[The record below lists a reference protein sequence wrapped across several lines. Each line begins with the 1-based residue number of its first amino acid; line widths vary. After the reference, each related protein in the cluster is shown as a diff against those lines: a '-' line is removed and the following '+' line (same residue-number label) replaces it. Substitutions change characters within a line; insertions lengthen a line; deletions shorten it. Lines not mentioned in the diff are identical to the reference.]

1 MPSVLPG
8 ALVAELFILGL
19 MYGLLYGVLA
29 MGLTIVFGV
38 MKVVN
43 VAHGDFVII
52 GSYLSYWAFV
62 LAGIN
67 PILSLLLTIP
77 FGFLLGALTYLGLIR
92 RVQNSPELMS
102 LFLTFGISTLIG
114 GLLLFF
120 YSPTQR
126 AVPVALGSIE
136 YGSLSI
142 PVNISIAAAYAIA
155 VAIALR
161 FFFYRT
167 YWGKAVRAVI
177 DNRTSAILVG
187 INPDMVS
194 LKSFGIGIAIASSV
208 GSIVMLLQSISP
220 LSGPDFTLIS
230 FVIVV
235 LGGLGNPP
243 GALVGGVVLGVVE
256 SLSSLYV
263 NAAMTPAIGFII
275 MVIVLILRPQGI
287 MGSRG

>member
-1 MPSVLPG
+1 
-8 ALVAELFILGL
+8 

-52 GSYLSYWAFV
+52 GSYLSYWAYV
-62 LAGIN
+62 LAGVH
-67 PILSLLLTIP
+67 PLLSLILTIP
-77 FGFLLGALTYLGLIR
+77 FGFLLGAATYLGLVR
-92 RVQNSPELMS
+92 RVQDSPELMS
-102 LFLTFGISTLIG
+102 LLLTFGISTLIG

-120 YSPTQR
+120 YSPTQI
-126 AVPVALGSIE
+126 AIPVALGSFE
-136 YGSLSI
+136 YGTLSL
-142 PVNISIAAAYAIA
+142 PVNISIAAAYAVA
-155 VAIALR
+155 VALAMR

-167 YWGKAVRAVI
+167 FWGKAIRAVI
-177 DNRTSAILVG
+177 DNKTSAILVG
-187 INPDMVS
+187 INPDTVS
-194 LKSFGIGIAIASSV
+194 LLTFGIGIAIASSV
-208 GSIVMLLQSISP
+208 GSIVMLLQAVSP

-235 LGGLGNPP
+235 LGGLGNPS

-256 SLSSLYV
+256 SLASLVV
-263 NAAMTPAIGFII
+263 NAAMTPAIGFLI
-275 MVIVLILRPQGI
+275 MVAVLVLRPQGI

>member
-1 MPSVLPG
+1 MSA
-8 ALVAELFILGL
+8 ALVAELLILGL

-43 VAHGDFVII
+43 VAHGDFVIV
-52 GSYLSYWAFV
+52 GSYLSYWAYV
-62 LAGIN
+62 LAGLN

-77 FGFLLGALTYLGLIR
+77 FGFLLGAATYLGLVR

-102 LFLTFGISTLIG
+102 LLLTFGISTLIG
-114 GLLLFF
+114 GLLLFL

-126 AVPVALGSIE
+126 AIPIALGSFS
-136 YGSLSI
+136 YGTLSL
-142 PVNISIAAAYAIA
+142 PVNISVAAVYA
-155 VAIALR
+155 VAVAVALR

-167 YWGKAVRAVI
+167 FWGKAIRAVI

-187 INPDMVS
+187 INPDTVS
-194 LKSFGIGIAIASSV
+194 LLTFGIGIAIASSV
-208 GSIVMLLQSISP
+208 GSIIMLLQSVSP

-256 SLSSLYV
+256 SLASLVV
-263 NAAMTPAIGFII
+263 NAAMTPAIGFLI
-275 MVIVLILRPQGI
+275 MVAVLVIRPQGI
-287 MGSRG
+287 MGRRGGD